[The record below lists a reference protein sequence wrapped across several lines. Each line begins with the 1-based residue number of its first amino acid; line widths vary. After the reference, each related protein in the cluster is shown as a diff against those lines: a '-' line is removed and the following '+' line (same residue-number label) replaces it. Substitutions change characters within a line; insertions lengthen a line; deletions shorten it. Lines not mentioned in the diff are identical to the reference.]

1 MNDVITYRQLKWET
15 FKLSV
20 HQFLKSAFSLCE
32 ICASCADQHR
42 VSLVRVP
49 VKKKDKKFTLHLFI
63 SDHFF

>member
-1 MNDVITYRQLKWET
+1 MNNVITYRQLKWET

-49 VKKKDKKFTLHLFI
+49 AKKRQKVYTSFVHI
-63 SDHFF
+63 